1 MKVLATLAIVAAV
14 AVAVAAASAGAQS
27 AAVKAPIATASGVDG
42 LRLARTIDQLRAL
55 KLIGGARKGCEL
67 APGERVAPLKAPLQ
81 GFAHFYPGKR
91 LSSVTIT
98 AGAETAA
105 GIGIGDGVGEARA
118 AYPKAPYDP
127 PHTVQPFPQGFVW
140 IGGER
145 SPKMTLVID
154 PYSHLISE
162 IAIPSPN
169 FCE

>member
-1 MKVLATLAIVAAV
+1 VKVLATLAIVAAV
-14 AVAVAAASAGAQS
+14 AVAAASAGAES
-27 AAVKAPIATASGVDG
+27 AAVKAPIATANGVDG

-67 APGERVAPLKAPLQ
+67 SPGERVAPLKAPLQ
-81 GFAHFYPGKR
+81 GLAHFYPGKR
-91 LSSVTIT
+91 LSSIGLT

-118 AYPKAPYDP
+118 VYPKAPYDP

-140 IGGER
+140 IGGEQH
-145 SPKMTLVID
+145 PKMTLVID
-154 PYSHLISE
+154 PDSRHVSE
-162 IAIPSPN
+162 IAIPTPS

>member
-1 MKVLATLAIVAAV
+1 VKALAALAIVAT
-14 AVAVAAASAGAQS
+14 VAVAAASAGAQPT
-27 AAVKAPIATASGVDG
+27 AVRTPIATANGVDG

-91 LSSVTIT
+91 LSSVAVT

-105 GIGIGDGVGEARA
+105 GIGIGAGIGEARA

-127 PHTVQPFPQGFVW
+127 PHTVQPFPQGFIW

-154 PYSHLISE
+154 PGTRRVSE
-162 IAIPSPN
+162 IAVPSPA